1 MTRAASANSL
11 RVTWEAPPAGQQ
23 NGEIIGYKVMYAK
36 DGEASMH
43 VINVENAQQRSVI
56 IDDLLTYTRYRLRVL
71 AYTSVGE
78 GPASPTEVTLTDE
91 DGKTSDRV
99 PSSIVHLQLSVS
111 FKLLL
116 FPRFFL
122 CTVILPE
129 FTFRTID
136 LRKC

>member
-1 MTRAASANSL
+1 
-11 RVTWEAPPAGQQ
+11 
-23 NGEIIGYKVMYAK
+23 
-36 DGEASMH
+36 MH

-56 IDDLLTYTRYRLRVL
+56 IDDLLTYTRYRVRVL